1 MGQQISLEQFD
12 PAHLRIYKNLLS
24 IQSPGTRVQMIQTL
38 LAGPEYV
45 ATFKRAGVYAEILA
59 YVSAVQR
66 GEKPRLLPAER
77 TGITM
82 PSLQGQQ
89 QGQMQMQVRQN
100 TVIDPYKQVTKAKA
114 NEKAMSYFSS
124 CLRVLSLQEEVAL
137 TAEALKTAYKKAATK
152 THPDKGGSEEAFE
165 AVTRAYAYLSEIL
178 KRINGGRKELGKV
191 EDPAL
196 LTTGRTNES
205 ENWKLAEPVR
215 LNAKNLDVT
224 AFNRMFEETRMPD
237 PDDDGYGDWLKGEES
252 KKGSEGPK
260 FGGKFNRDIFHQM
273 FEDEV
278 KKSPKQNNQLTTFRT
293 EAMTLA
299 PNMGVELGRDRP
311 GDFTAAANS
320 GMKYTDLRKAYTTDS
335 TFSGQVQDVQ
345 VSNRSF
351 DRYSTERKSAPQP
364 LNDHEQ
370 QEVLRAEKE
379 AEQRERQRQ
388 YRAANEG
395 VLANDYFE
403 RMKRLVITEH

>member
-1 MGQQISLEQFD
+1 M
-12 PAHLRIYKNLLS
+12 
-24 IQSPGTRVQMIQTL
+24 
-38 LAGPEYV
+38 
-45 ATFKRAGVYAEILA
+45 
-59 YVSAVQR
+59 
-66 GEKPRLLPAER
+66 
-77 TGITM
+77 
-82 PSLQGQQ
+82 

-100 TVIDPYKQVTKAKA
+100 TVVDPYKQVTKAKA

-205 ENWKLAEPVR
+205 ENWKLAEPIR

>member
-77 TGITM
+77 TGIAV

-89 QGQMQMQVRQN
+89 QGQQMQVRQN

-252 KKGSEGPK
+252 KKGSDGPK

>member
-252 KKGSEGPK
+252 KKGSDGPK